1 MEYLAPHPLREK
13 ASGRPVV
20 MVPLILYSNDLSDNR
35 SKNGTFSMPGMLCW
49 PDFEHLPVQHT
60 FSHMLRQ

>member
-20 MVPLILYSNDLSDNR
+20 MVSLILHSDDLSGNR
-35 SKNGTFSMPGMLCW
+35 SKNGTFLMPGMLCW
-49 PDFEHLPVQHT
+49 PGFPQN
-60 FSHMLRQ
+60 